1 MLDTITSGVEEI
13 LSTGGF
19 SLKPWVRSGQGGRR
33 KDDASTCGGERPE
46 ATPKTLVLPNQL
58 KDEANKALG
67 IGYLVDSDQLYV
79 MTSVNF
85 SKRKRRMRTGL
96 NLKIEEVWENTPK
109 GLSRRELLSQVA
121 ALYDPI
127 GLVSPAKQKGNILVR
142 RAFQEAGGGSSAK
155 ETWDDPISPGLREEA
170 IKLFGEYVRLGEIK
184 FHRSLTPSGQRG
196 RPWGITFS
204 DGSDHAY
211 GAVLYVRW
219 ETQQGIEVRL
229 VESKAK
235 LAPLDQKGDAV
246 RAEVCGTVYATRLR
260 KYVERHGRL
269 QIEHWIHLVDS
280 RTVLGAIQRE
290 SYGYQSFF
298 ANRIG
303 EIQKAGSPTEWWWI
317 PGECNVADIITRG
330 AAPEEL
336 SEDSPWQ
343 KGPGFLEKPF
353 EEWPVKSAAEVAADA
368 RESVNKLKRKAFS
381 GALTRAQAS
390 VRTGKVKVNQSLTEP
405 ACDSGIPEES
415 QLPEEKSRKRPCCAS
430 ITDLVNPE
438 RFSSLSRLC
447 QVVAWVWHAAQ
458 KWLEKRSCSTSR
470 AGKQVKRLDKQ
481 SGETV
486 LSPKEREG
494 ALQDLFLA
502 AQKDMSLP
510 TTTINRLVV
519 YKEEESGLLRCK
531 GRVPVWD
538 SVEASVPVLPHGS
551 LISTLLA
558 REAHE
563 RSHEGIAGTLLQMSG
578 CFKVGGSRRKL

>member
-1 MLDTITSGVEEI
+1 MLDTITSGVVEI

-33 KDDASTCGGERPE
+33 KDDARTCGGERPE

-58 KDEANKALG
+58 KDEDNKALG

-79 MTSVNF
+79 MT
-85 SKRKRRMRTGL
+85 
-96 NLKIEEVWENTPK
+96 
-109 GLSRRELLSQVA
+109 
-121 ALYDPI
+121 
-127 GLVSPAKQKGNILVR
+127 

-170 IKLFGEYVRLGEIK
+170 IKLFGEYVRLGEVK

-246 RAEVCGTVYATRLR
+246 RAEVCGAVYATRLR
-260 KYVERHGRL
+260 KYVERHSRL

-353 EEWPVKSAAEVAADA
+353 EEWPVKSEAEVAADA

-381 GALTRAQAS
+381 GALTRAQAN

-405 ACDSGIPEES
+405 ACDSGIPKES
-415 QLPEEKSRKRPCCAS
+415 QLPEDKSRKRPCCAS

-447 QVVAWVWHAAQ
+447 QVVAWVWRAAQ
-458 KWLEKRSCSTSR
+458 KWLEKRSCGTSR

-486 LSPKEREG
+486 LSPK
-494 ALQDLFLA
+494 ALFL
-502 AQKDMSLP
+502 
-510 TTTINRLVV
+510 NRG
-519 YKEEESGLLRCK
+519 YAYY
-531 GRVPVWD
+531 P
-538 SVEASVPVLPHGS
+538 
-551 LISTLLA
+551 
-558 REAHE
+558 
-563 RSHEGIAGTLLQMSG
+563 
-578 CFKVGGSRRKL
+578 

>member
-1 MLDTITSGVEEI
+1 MSPAITTSMLHIGTLVTLGQRINPKEDIGEYAITRVNIGDRPAGCIAQLAMRETAGLPQFIEREEERRVLEKDSYVDDILTSHDDLEMLNTITSGVEEI
-13 LSTGGF
+13 LSAGGF

-33 KDDASTCGGERPE
+33 KDDARTCGGERPE

-58 KDEANKALG
+58 EDEDNKALG
-67 IGYLVDSDQLYV
+67 IGYLMDSDQLYM

-85 SKRKRRMRTGL
+85 SKRKGRMRTGL
-96 NLKIEEVWENTPK
+96 NLKIEEVRENTPK

-127 GLVSPAKQKGNILVR
+127 GLVSPAKQKGNIL
-142 RAFQEAGGGSSAK
+142 
-155 ETWDDPISPGLREEA
+155 
-170 IKLFGEYVRLGEIK
+170 
-184 FHRSLTPSGQRG
+184 
-196 RPWGITFS
+196 
-204 DGSDHAY
+204 
-211 GAVLYVRW
+211 

-246 RAEVCGTVYATRLR
+246 RAEVCGAVYATRLR
-260 KYVERHGRL
+260 KYVERHSRL

-381 GALTRAQAS
+381 GALTRAQAN
-390 VRTGKVKVNQSLTEP
+390 VRTGKVNQSLTEP
-405 ACDSGIPEES
+405 ARDSRIPKES
-415 QLPEEKSRKRPCCAS
+415 QLPEDKSRIRPCCAS
-430 ITDLVNPE
+430 ITNLVNPE

-447 QVVAWVWHAAQ
+447 RVVAWVWRAAQ
-458 KWLEKRSCSTSR
+458 KWLEKRSCGTS
-470 AGKQVKRLDKQ
+470 
-481 SGETV
+481 
-486 LSPKEREG
+486 
-494 ALQDLFLA
+494 
-502 AQKDMSLP
+502 
-510 TTTINRLVV
+510 
-519 YKEEESGLLRCK
+519 
-531 GRVPVWD
+531 
-538 SVEASVPVLPHGS
+538 
-551 LISTLLA
+551 
-558 REAHE
+558 
-563 RSHEGIAGTLLQMSG
+563 
-578 CFKVGGSRRKL
+578 

>member
-1 MLDTITSGVEEI
+1 MRETAGLPQFIEREEERRVLEKDSYVDDILTSHDDLEMLDTITSGVEEI
-13 LSTGGF
+13 LSAGGF

-33 KDDASTCGGERPE
+33 KDDARTCGGERPE

-58 KDEANKALG
+58 EDEDNKALG
-67 IGYLVDSDQLYV
+67 IGYLVDSDQLYM

-85 SKRKRRMRTGL
+85 SKRKGRMRTGL
-96 NLKIEEVWENTPK
+96 NLKIEEVRENTPK

-170 IKLFGEYVRLGEIK
+170 IKLFEI
-184 FHRSLTPSGQRG
+184 
-196 RPWGITFS
+196 
-204 DGSDHAY
+204 
-211 GAVLYVRW
+211 
-219 ETQQGIEVRL
+219 
-229 VESKAK
+229 
-235 LAPLDQKGDAV
+235 
-246 RAEVCGTVYATRLR
+246 YATRLR
-260 KYVERHGRL
+260 KYVERHSRL

-303 EIQKAGSPTEWWWI
+303 EIQKVGSPTEWWWI

-381 GALTRAQAS
+381 GALTRAQAN

-405 ACDSGIPEES
+405 ARDSRIPKRAS
-415 QLPEEKSRKRPCCAS
+415 FRK
-430 ITDLVNPE
+430 T
-438 RFSSLSRLC
+438 SL
-447 QVVAWVWHAAQ
+447 
-458 KWLEKRSCSTSR
+458 
-470 AGKQVKRLDKQ
+470 GND
-481 SGETV
+481 
-486 LSPKEREG
+486 
-494 ALQDLFLA
+494 LA
-502 AQKDMSLP
+502 AHP
-510 TTTINRLVV
+510 
-519 YKEEESGLLRCK
+519 
-531 GRVPVWD
+531 
-538 SVEASVPVLPHGS
+538 
-551 LISTLLA
+551 
-558 REAHE
+558 
-563 RSHEGIAGTLLQMSG
+563 
-578 CFKVGGSRRKL
+578 SRT